1 MIRSSA
7 ACTAGQWLARKTRT
21 TTSSLRS
28 DKERLV
34 CSPLGEA
41 AGIPEKS
48 GALSPI
54 FTALLKWSAN
64 TGTANATTA
73 KLRRIFRIDAHSIQ
87 GCDGACASRLRTDPL
102 SKLALARDELWHA
115 QESNS
120 YGALVV
126 RPKLKPS
133 G

>member
-87 GCDGACASRLRTDPL
+87 GWNACASRLRTDPL
-102 SKLALARDELWHA
+102 SKLAWARDEPWYA
-115 QESNS
+115 PESNS
-120 YGALVV
+120 SGALAVQ
-126 RPKLKPS
+126 PKLKPS